1 MPHAARQLTLG
12 LIACTLA
19 LALPTTSARADELFR
34 VRTIVLDPG
43 HGGSNEGAVGVAG
56 IFERFLTLQTAF
68 ALRRALL
75 ERYDDVTVLLTRE
88 RDEDLGLSERAH
100 YANLFEADLF
110 ISLHFN
116 AAVNA
121 DAVGIEV
128 YFLASEEPTEPEPLD
143 GPVAE
148 PGGAVVASILGDL
161 ERTRLHA
168 ESATLAELVHAELI
182 GASGAVDRGV
192 RQAQFRV
199 LRGAEMPAVV
209 VELGFLTH
217 PDEGVRLLDE
227 TYRDQLVEALVEG
240 VGAFDAH
247 LCSADSVQMRR
258 AYSAT
263 SWRSWTRAR

>member
-1 MPHAARQLTLG
+1 MPHTARQLTLG
-12 LIACTLA
+12 LLVWTLA
-19 LALPTTSARADELFR
+19 LVLPAAPVAAEELFR

-56 IFERFLTLQTAF
+56 IYERFLTLQTAF
-68 ALRRALL
+68 ALRRALT

-100 YANLFEADLF
+100 YANLFEADVF
-110 ISLHFN
+110 ISLHYN

-121 DAVGIEV
+121 DAAGIEV
-128 YFLASEEPTEPEPLD
+128 YFLAAEEPTEPDPLE

-148 PGGAVVASILGDL
+148 PGGAIVASILGDL
-161 ERTRLHA
+161 EQTRLHS

-182 GASGAVDRGV
+182 GASGAADRGV

-217 PDEGVRLLDE
+217 PEEGVRLLDE

-240 VGAFDAH
+240 VAAFDAH
-247 LCSADSVQMRR
+247 LCVAGSVR
-258 AYSAT
+258 AGSE
-263 SWRSWTRAR
+263 